1 MNPMNHQA
9 AAQRIER
16 SIAKCEPTDHELL
29 IEAAMLAGSHRLNG
43 LLHTLGVT
51 PESGDVMHT
60 YLLTI
65 NEFRRLAVA
74 APQAVAAL
82 AEIEDMRPAYVRGDH
97 PGGREEAQRALALL
111 DTIRTH
117 AQATAGATPTR
128 KP

>member
-1 MNPMNHQA
+1 MTPMDHQA
-9 AAQRIER
+9 VAQRIER

-51 PESGDVMHT
+51 LEGNDVMHT

-65 NEFRRLAVA
+65 NECRRLAVA
-74 APQAVAAL
+74 APEAVAAL
-82 AEIEDMRPAYVRGDH
+82 SEIEDMRPAFVRGTH
-97 PGGREEAQRALALL
+97 PGGSEAAQRALQLL

-117 AQATAGATPTR
+117 ALATAGANP
-128 KP
+128 

>member
-1 MNPMNHQA
+1 MTPMDHHA

-43 LLHTLGVT
+43 LLHALGVT
-51 PESGDVMHT
+51 QESNDVMHT

-65 NEFRRLAVA
+65 NECRRLGVA
-74 APQAVAAL
+74 APEAVAAL
-82 AEIEDMRPAYVRGDH
+82 SEIEDMRPAYVRGNH
-97 PGGREEAQRALALL
+97 PGGSDAAQRALALL

-117 AQATAGATPTR
+117 ALATAAAH
-128 KP
+128 